1 MKTMKVPRGTA
12 RTARRAAGFPIRAP
26 SLAAQA
32 AMLSDRLALNRK
44 MSNALFKQHG
54 TNRLPF

>member
-1 MKTMKVPRGTA
+1 MKTIKVPRGTA
-12 RTARRAAGFPIRAP
+12 RRARRTAVPMRAP
-26 SLAAQA
+26 SLEAQA

-44 MSNALFKQHG
+44 MGNALFKRHG